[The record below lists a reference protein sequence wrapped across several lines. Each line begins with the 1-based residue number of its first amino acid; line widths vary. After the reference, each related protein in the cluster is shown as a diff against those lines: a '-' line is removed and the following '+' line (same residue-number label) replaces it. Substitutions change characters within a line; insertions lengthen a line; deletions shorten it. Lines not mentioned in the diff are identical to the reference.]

1 MADTETLRR
10 TPLHALHES
19 LGGRL
24 VPFAGWALPVQY
36 PAGIMAEHNACRS
49 SAALFDV
56 SHMQQVRLD
65 HADGTMGAAAALE
78 TLVPGGITSLKPGQ
92 ARYTV
97 FTNAAG
103 GVLDDLIASHAGDH
117 LFLVVN
123 ASRAEHDVAHMQT
136 GLAGLG
142 VTVTPLDRALVA
154 LQGPK
159 AGEALARLVPESAP
173 LRFMQT
179 VEAGWQGERLRVSRL
194 GYTGEDG
201 FEISLDNDHAA
212 AFAETLLAMP
222 EVSPAG
228 LGARDSLR
236 LEAGL
241 CLYGQDLTEAT
252 TPIEA
257 GLSWTIPKRRREE
270 GGYPGADVITKQ
282 LSDGPA
288 RKLVAILPEGRAP
301 ARAGTEIRVG
311 AESIGTVTSG
321 GFGPSVGGPVALGYV
336 AAAHAAPGT
345 TVDLIVRDV
354 ARPARI
360 VPSPFVPHNYLR
372 A

>member
-1 MADTETLRR
+1 MADTEPSRR
-10 TPLHALHES
+10 TPLHALHEA
-19 LGGRL
+19 LGGRI

-65 HADGTMGAAAALE
+65 HPEGAMAAAAALE

-97 FTNAAG
+97 FTNATG

-123 ASRAEHDVAHMQT
+123 ASRAAHDVAHMQA
-136 GLAGLG
+136 GLSALG

-159 AGEALARLVPESAP
+159 AGEALARLVPESGA

-179 VEAGWQGERLRVSRL
+179 VEAAWQGERLRVSRL

-201 FEISLDNDHAA
+201 FEISLDPDHAA
-212 AFAETLLAMP
+212 AFAEALLAMP

-241 CLYGQDLTEAT
+241 CLYGQDLTEET
-252 TPIEA
+252 SPIEA

-270 GGYPGADVITKQ
+270 GGYPGADVIAQQ
-282 LSDGPA
+282 LRDGPA

-301 ARAGTEIRVG
+301 ARAGTPIQVDG
-311 AESIGTVTSG
+311 APVGTVTSG

-336 AAAHAAPGT
+336 AAAFAEPGT
-345 TVDLIVRDV
+345 AVDLIVRDV

-360 VPSPFVPHNYLR
+360 VPSPFVPHRYLR